1 MSGPDRP
8 STLDALVRRVAAEVR
23 RRRAEHHAVR
33 GLFWGALVGAG
44 VLLLR
49 SALGDWAFVLAGSAV
64 AAGALAGALWGLVRR
79 VPAADAARL
88 ADRAWGLQDRLTT
101 ALEWGTRPDRPALAD
116 AVVADAAA
124 RVATLAPRRVVRRI
138 WPRETRWLPLPVLG
152 VLALWLA
159 PPVPLPATRLADLS
173 ASAEQEEA
181 RERPDAGVLSE
192 DRRTA
197 ARTVPRAQAFEERDW
212 MPRGASGAT
221 PTAGDRSAVFKD
233 TSLATQRPDFNSF
246 LKKGD
251 ERLRLLEQVDRL
263 PDLQT
268 DYTTSQYKMIFRKS
282 KALSGG
288 LRPDQI
294 SPEKLRELL
303 QEMERLGRKGGGGGW
318 GSDVAEGMEA
328 LEQGQPDRALEAME
342 KALNKLRAMEEAQRS
357 GRSLRGGRE
366 GERGRSG
373 QRDRGRG
380 AEGAGPDEQDFGEGE
395 GLMPGRGKSPSPKG
409 EATRRLQAQPYD
421 VGVEGE
427 SRRGRKEGYDT
438 NMVGRGGPMPSRL
451 AYLGVIG
458 QYRKAME
465 DALAREHV
473 PRDYH
478 GQIRDY
484 FQALDER

>member
-1 MSGPDRP
+1 MSGAGCPP
-8 STLDALVRRVAAEVR
+8 ALETLVRRVAAEVR

-33 GLFWGALVGAG
+33 GLFWGALAGAL

-49 SALGDWAFVLAGSAV
+49 DALGGGAPAVAGGLV
-64 AAGALAGALWGLVRR
+64 AAGALAGAGWGLLRR
-79 VPAADAARL
+79 VPPVDAARL
-88 ADRAWGLQDRLTT
+88 ADRAWSLQDRVTT
-101 ALEWGTRPDRPALAD
+101 ALEWAGRPDRPALVDALIAD
-116 AVVADAAA
+116 ATA
-124 RVATLAPRRVVRRI
+124 RVAALAPRRVVPRL

-152 VLALWLA
+152 VLVLWLA
-159 PPVPLPATRLADLS
+159 PPVPLPAGRMPDLS
-173 ASAEQEEA
+173 PAAEEEV
-181 RERPDAGVLSE
+181 REQADAGVLTE
-192 DRRTA
+192 DRRA
-197 ARTVPRAQAFEERDW
+197 APRTTPRVPSFEERDW
-212 MPRGASGAT
+212 LQRGVSGAA

-246 LKKGD
+246 LKTGD

-263 PDLQT
+263 PDLQSDFT
-268 DYTTSQYKMIFRKS
+268 ASPYRMIFRKS
-282 KALSGG
+282 KALTAG

-294 SPEKLRELL
+294 SPDKLRELL
-303 QEMERLGRKGGGGGW
+303 QEMERLGRKGGEGW
-318 GSDVAEGMEA
+318 QSEVAEGMEA
-328 LEQGQPDRALEAME
+328 LEQGQQDRALEAME

-366 GERGRSG
+366 GERGRRG
-373 QRDRGRG
+373 ERDGGRG
-380 AEGAGPDEQDFGEGE
+380 SEGGGPDDQDFGEGE
-395 GLMPGRGKSPSPKG
+395 GLMPGKGKSPNPKG

-427 SRRGRKEGYDT
+427 SRRGRKEAYDT
-438 NMVGRGGPMPSRL
+438 NMTGRGGPMPSRL
-451 AYLGVIG
+451 SYLGIIG

-484 FQALDER
+484 FQSLDER

>member
-1 MSGPDRP
+1 MSRP
-8 STLDALVRRVAAEVR
+8 ERPPTLDALVRRVVAEVR

-33 GLFWGALVGAG
+33 GLFWGGLVGAG
-44 VLLLR
+44 VLLFR
-49 SALGDWAFVLAGSAV
+49 SALGDWAFALAGTVV
-64 AAGALAGALWGLVRR
+64 AAGALAGAAWGLARR
-79 VPAADAARL
+79 VPTADAARL
-88 ADRAWGLQDRLTT
+88 ADRAWNLQDRLTT
-101 ALEWGTRPDRPALAD
+101 ALEWGGRPDRPALAD
-116 AVVADAAA
+116 ALVADAAA
-124 RVATLAPRRVVRRI
+124 RVATLPPRRVVRRI

-159 PPVPLPATRLADLS
+159 PPVPLPSTRLADLS
-173 ASAEQEEA
+173 PSAGQEET
-181 RERPDAGVLSE
+181 RDRPDVGVLSE
-192 DRRTA
+192 DRRPA
-197 ARTVPRAQAFEERDW
+197 ARTTPRAQTIEERDW

-221 PTAGDRSAVFKD
+221 PTAGDRAAVFKD

-263 PDLQT
+263 PDLQS
-268 DYTTSQYKMIFRKS
+268 DYTASQYKMIFRKS

-303 QEMERLGRKGGGGGW
+303 QEMERLGRKGGGGW

-328 LEQGQPDRALEAME
+328 LEHGQQDKALEAME

-366 GERGRSG
+366 GERGRG
-373 QRDRGRG
+373 ERDRGRG
-380 AEGAGPDEQDFGEGE
+380 GEGVGPDDQDFGEGE

-438 NMVGRGGPMPSRL
+438 NMVGRGGQMPSRL
-451 AYLGVIG
+451 SYLGVIG